1 MWQSV
6 STLFLVSALLIL
18 YSCAV
23 KRTELPDY
31 QGMDVQEVL
40 SSRNDISSIET
51 TFAITFEK
59 DDTEMRGDGALN
71 LLKNGDLSMRI
82 YLFGFF
88 LAFEMTA
95 HNGIIKSN
103 PPIDRTKE
111 IILSSGLRDCL
122 FWWDIKD
129 FSVEEDESGYILKN
143 LTRSLWINRETMLP
157 VKQNISLEDGRELMI
172 RYENPDYAGA
182 LWYPSKIRIE
192 LARYTV
198 TLNIRE
204 ISFLPGDQ
212 SKINRDHPDDR
223 TFYDVS
229 FGQVAF
235 KKGIVANGVDEPR
248 GSVGAPE
255 YTLYRIL

>member
-1 MWQSV
+1 MWKNV

-23 KRTELPDY
+23 KQTELPDY

-82 YLFGFF
+82 YSFGF

-103 PPIDRTKE
+103 PPIDRTKG

>member
-1 MWQSV
+1 MWKNAL
-6 STLFLVSALLIL
+6 TLFFVSALLIL

-23 KRTELPDY
+23 KRTDLPDY

-82 YLFGFF
+82 YSFGF

-103 PPIDRTKE
+103 PPIDRTKG

-129 FSVEEDESGYILKN
+129 FSVEEDESAYILKN
-143 LTRSLWINRETMLP
+143 MTRSLWINRETMLP
-157 VKQNISLEDGRELMI
+157 IKQMISLEDGRELMI

-192 LARYTV
+192 LARYAV

-204 ISFLPGDQ
+204 ISFLPGFQ
-212 SKINRDHPDDR
+212 SEINRDRPDDR
-223 TFYDVS
+223 TFYDIS

-248 GSVGAPE
+248 GSVGAFEDTP
-255 YTLYRIL
+255 YRIL

>member
-1 MWQSV
+1 MWKNV

-82 YLFGFF
+82 YSFGF

-103 PPIDRTKE
+103 PPIDRTKG

-129 FSVEEDESGYILKN
+129 FSVEQDESGYILKN

-192 LARYTV
+192 LARYAV

>member
-1 MWQSV
+1 MWKNV

-31 QGMDVQEVL
+31 HGMDVQEVL

-82 YLFGFF
+82 YSFGF

-103 PPIDRTKE
+103 PPIDRTKG

-122 FWWDIKD
+122 FWGDIND
-129 FSVEEDESGYILKN
+129 FI
-143 LTRSLWINRETMLP
+143 
-157 VKQNISLEDGRELMI
+157 
-172 RYENPDYAGA
+172 A
-182 LWYPSKIRIE
+182 
-192 LARYTV
+192 
-198 TLNIRE
+198 
-204 ISFLPGDQ
+204 
-212 SKINRDHPDDR
+212 
-223 TFYDVS
+223 
-229 FGQVAF
+229 
-235 KKGIVANGVDEPR
+235 GVDD
-248 GSVGAPE
+248 
-255 YTLYRIL
+255 

>member
-1 MWQSV
+1 MWKNV

-23 KRTELPDY
+23 KQTELPDY

-82 YLFGFF
+82 YSFGF

-103 PPIDRTKE
+103 PPIDRTKG

-192 LARYTV
+192 LSRYTV

>member
-1 MWQSV
+1 MWKNV

>member
-1 MWQSV
+1 
-6 STLFLVSALLIL
+6 
-18 YSCAV
+18 
-23 KRTELPDY
+23 
-31 QGMDVQEVL
+31 MDVQEVL

-82 YLFGFF
+82 YSFGF

-103 PPIDRTKE
+103 PPIDRTKG

-129 FSVEEDESGYILKN
+129 FSVEEDESAYILKN
-143 LTRSLWINRETMLP
+143 MTRSLWINRETMLP
-157 VKQNISLEDGRELMI
+157 IKQMISLEDGRELMI

-192 LARYTV
+192 LARYAV

-204 ISFLPGDQ
+204 ISFLPGFQ
-212 SKINRDHPDDR
+212 SEINRDRPDDR
-223 TFYDVS
+223 TFYDIS

-248 GSVGAPE
+248 GSVGEFEDTP
-255 YTLYRIL
+255 YRIL

>member
-1 MWQSV
+1 MWKNV

-82 YLFGFF
+82 YSFGF

-95 HNGIIKSN
+95 HNGTIKSN
-103 PPIDRTKE
+103 PPIDRTRG

-143 LTRSLWINRETMLP
+143 MTRSLWINRETMLP
-157 VKQNISLEDGRELMI
+157 IKQMISLEDGRELMI

-192 LARYTV
+192 LARYAV

-204 ISFLPGDQ
+204 ISFLPGFQ
-212 SKINRDHPDDR
+212 SEINRDRPDDR
-223 TFYDVS
+223 TFYDIS

-248 GSVGAPE
+248 GSVGEFE
-255 YTLYRIL
+255 YTPYRIL

>member
-1 MWQSV
+1 MWKNA

-23 KRTELPDY
+23 KRTGLPDY

-82 YLFGFF
+82 YSFGF
-88 LAFEMTA
+88 LAFEVTA

-103 PPIDRTKE
+103 PPIDRTKG

-204 ISFLPGDQ
+204 ISFLPGVQ

-223 TFYDVS
+223 TFYDIS
-229 FGQVAF
+229 FGKVAF

-248 GSVGAPE
+248 GSVGVFE
-255 YTLYRIL
+255 YTPYRIL